1 MESVY
6 VFQPPMQLFHWD
18 TFVLANTFLD
28 PVQLRIPVNSSTD
41 SGHAVQWRKGA
52 TLVREL

>member
-6 VFQPPMQLFHWD
+6 ICQPPLQLFHWD

-28 PVQLRIPVNSSTD
+28 PVQLHIPVNSSTD
-41 SGHAVQWRKGA
+41 SGYAVQWWKGA
-52 TLVREL
+52 TLVRDL

>member
-6 VFQPPMQLFHWD
+6 ICQPPLQLFHWD

-28 PVQLRIPVNSSTD
+28 PVQLHIPVNSSTD
-41 SGHAVQWRKGA
+41 SGYAVQWWKGA
-52 TLVREL
+52 ALV